1 MNNRRETFLVDK
13 IDRDAAWSAERG
25 RVDAEA
31 VACVSGFMSSFTG
44 PDERAVAADAL
55 ARAIAPI
62 VTRCGGSS
70 RAATRFAAEA
80 GRAEVLPAVRFTG
93 RRP

>member
-1 MNNRRETFLVDK
+1 MTNRNERIIVER
-13 IDRDAAWSAERG
+13 IDRDKAWSAERG
-25 RVDAEA
+25 RIAAEA
-31 VACVSGFMSSFTG
+31 EEHISAFMAPFTG
-44 PDERAVAADAL
+44 PEEQAVAADAL

-80 GRAEVLPAVRFTG
+80 GRAEVLPVVRFTG

>member
-1 MNNRRETFLVDK
+1 MTNRNERLMVER

-25 RVDAEA
+25 RINAEA
-31 VACVSGFMSSFTG
+31 EEHISAFMSAFT
-44 PDERAVAADAL
+44 
-55 ARAIAPI
+55 
-62 VTRCGGSS
+62 GSS